1 MRVINFFGGPGAG
14 KSTAAAGLFYELKKR
29 WFRAELVTEFAKELV
44 WAGNAHMLSQQN
56 FIFANQ
62 EHRLARLDGQVDV
75 AVSDSPLLLSAYYA
89 PDAYELSFKQSVFS
103 FFSTYENI
111 NIFVRRSHRY
121 SAAGRLQNQD
131 EADAIART
139 MEDFLQDNGIPY
151 YAITAS
157 DASPRYLLHWMVHSG
172 MLEMPQ
178 TADPFTEDDR
188 PPEGWIT
195 PSLLQRNGEDG
206 KPLTVGQALD
216 RRHIDSWVR
225 RVGERGT
232 PEDHT

>member
-62 EHRLARLDGQVDV
+62 EHRLARLSGQVDV

-89 PDAYELSFKQSVFS
+89 PDAYELSFKQSVLA

-111 NIFVRRSHRY
+111 NIFVRRSHEY
-121 SAAGRLQNQD
+121 SEAGRVQNQE
-131 EADAIART
+131 EADAISRT
-139 MEDFLQDNGIPY
+139 MEDFLLDNGIPY

-157 DASPRYLLHWMVHSG
+157 DASPKYLLHWMVNSG
-172 MLEMPQ
+172 MLDMPP
-178 TADPFTEDDR
+178 TAKPFTENER

-195 PSLLQRNGEDG
+195 PSLLIRHDAAGN
-206 KPLTVGQALD
+206 PVAAGQALG
-216 RRHIDSWVR
+216 RRHIEDWVR
-225 RVGERGT
+225 RVGEKS
-232 PEDHT
+232 

>member
-62 EHRLARLDGQVDV
+62 EHRLARLAGQVDV

-89 PDAYELSFKQSVFS
+89 PDAYELSFKQSVFA

-111 NIFVRRSHRY
+111 NIFVRRSHEY
-121 SAAGRLQNQD
+121 SDAGRLQNQE
-131 EADAIART
+131 EADAISRT
-139 MEDFLQDNGIPY
+139 MEDFLLDNGIPY

-157 DASPRYLLHWMVHSG
+157 DASPKYLLHWMVNSG
-172 MLEMPQ
+172 MLEMPL
-178 TADPFTEDDR
+178 TAKPFSENER

-195 PSLLQRNGEDG
+195 PSLLIRHDEAGN
-206 KPLTVGQALD
+206 PVATGQALD
-216 RRHIDSWVR
+216 RRHIEDWIR
-225 RVGERGT
+225 RVGEKG
-232 PEDHT
+232 